1 MRFKTTVPALL
12 AEFIGTYALVFF
24 GCGAIIL
31 SELEN
36 LSSAVIPIIFGLTI
50 TIFVYLLGR
59 FSGAHF
65 NPAVTIGFLLNKEIS
80 IKDSVF
86 YIGIQ
91 ILGGMLASQTHVAL
105 FGRMHSFGVTTLS
118 VDVGQGFFLEAFCTG
133 LLMFVILQVTR
144 KENNIYGIAIGG
156 TVFISALL
164 IGELYRRFT
173 KSCEK
178 YWTCFSKWQDK
189 GDLLLCVSTSHRKLN
204 FIKTIYN
211 QIFKKLKIKI

>member
-12 AEFIGTYALVFF
+12 AEFTGTYALVFF

-164 IGELYRRFT
+164 IGEYTGGSLNPARSIGPALVSGKTREIYFYVLAPVIGSLISSKLFT
-173 KSCEK
+173 TK
-178 YWTCFSKWQDK
+178 FSKNSK
-189 GDLLLCVSTSHRKLN
+189 
-204 FIKTIYN
+204 
-211 QIFKKLKIKI
+211 

>member
-1 MRFKTTVPALL
+1 MRFKTTVPAIL

-118 VDVGQGFFLEAFCTG
+118 VDIGQGFFLEAFCTG

-156 TVFISALL
+156 TVCISALL
-164 IGELYRRFT
+164 IGEYTGGSLNPARSIGPALVSGNTREIYFYVLAPVIGSLISSKLFT
-173 KSCEK
+173 IK
-178 YWTCFSKWQDK
+178 FSKNPK
-189 GDLLLCVSTSHRKLN
+189 
-204 FIKTIYN
+204 
-211 QIFKKLKIKI
+211 

>member
-36 LSSAVIPIIFGLTI
+36 LSSALIPIIFGLTI

-164 IGELYRRFT
+164 IGEYTGGSLNPARSIGPALVSGKTREIYFYVLAPVTGSLISSKLFT
-173 KSCEK
+173 TK
-178 YWTCFSKWQDK
+178 FSKNSK
-189 GDLLLCVSTSHRKLN
+189 
-204 FIKTIYN
+204 
-211 QIFKKLKIKI
+211 

>member
-1 MRFKTTVPALL
+1 MRFKTTVPAIL

-164 IGELYRRFT
+164 IGEYTGGSLNPARSIGPALVSGNTREIYFYVLAPVIGSLISSKLFT
-173 KSCEK
+173 TK
-178 YWTCFSKWQDK
+178 FSKNPK
-189 GDLLLCVSTSHRKLN
+189 
-204 FIKTIYN
+204 
-211 QIFKKLKIKI
+211 

>member
-1 MRFKTTVPALL
+1 MRFKTTVPAIL
-12 AEFIGTYALVFF
+12 AEFIGTYALVFS

-91 ILGGMLASQTHVAL
+91 ILGGMLASRTHVAL

-118 VDVGQGFFLEAFCTG
+118 VDIGQGFFLEAFCTG

-164 IGELYRRFT
+164 IGEYTGGSLNPARSIGPALVSGNTREIYFYVLAPVIGSLISSKLFT
-173 KSCEK
+173 TK
-178 YWTCFSKWQDK
+178 FSKNSK
-189 GDLLLCVSTSHRKLN
+189 
-204 FIKTIYN
+204 
-211 QIFKKLKIKI
+211 

>member
-1 MRFKTTVPALL
+1 MRFKTTVPAIL
-12 AEFIGTYALVFF
+12 AEFIGTYALVFS

-91 ILGGMLASQTHVAL
+91 ILGGMLASRTHVAL

-118 VDVGQGFFLEAFCTG
+118 VDIGQGFFLEAFCTG

-164 IGELYRRFT
+164 IGEYTGGSLNPARSIGPALVSGKTREIYFYVLAPVIGSLISSKLFT
-173 KSCEK
+173 TK
-178 YWTCFSKWQDK
+178 FSKNSK
-189 GDLLLCVSTSHRKLN
+189 
-204 FIKTIYN
+204 
-211 QIFKKLKIKI
+211 

>member
-91 ILGGMLASQTHVAL
+91 ILGGMLASRTHVAL

-118 VDVGQGFFLEAFCTG
+118 VDIGQGFFLEAFCTG

-156 TVFISALL
+156 TVCISALL
-164 IGELYRRFT
+164 IGEYTGGSLNPARSIGPALVSGNTREIYFYVLATVIGSLISSKLFT
-173 KSCEK
+173 TK
-178 YWTCFSKWQDK
+178 FSKNSK
-189 GDLLLCVSTSHRKLN
+189 
-204 FIKTIYN
+204 
-211 QIFKKLKIKI
+211 

>member
-50 TIFVYLLGR
+50 TVFVYLLGR

-133 LLMFVILQVTR
+133 LLMFVILLVTR

-164 IGELYRRFT
+164 IGNYTGGSLNPAR
-173 KSCEK
+173 SLGPALI
-178 YWTCFSKWQDK
+178 S
-189 GDLLLCVSTSHRKLN
+189 GDLEDILFYIFAPITGGIISTKLYKSRIN
-204 FIKTIYN
+204 L
-211 QIFKKLKIKI
+211 KK

>member
-1 MRFKTTVPALL
+1 MRFKTTVPAIL

-133 LLMFVILQVTR
+133 LLMFVILLVTR

-164 IGELYRRFT
+164 IGDYTGASLNPARSLGPALISGDT
-173 KSCEK
+173 KDILFYIIAPIMGSM
-178 YWTCFSKWQDK
+178 
-189 GDLLLCVSTSHRKLN
+189 VSTKLYL
-204 FIKTIYN
+204 I
-211 QIFKKLKIKI
+211 KLKSN

>member
-1 MRFKTTVPALL
+1 MRFKTTVPAIL

-86 YIGIQ
+86 FIGIQ

-164 IGELYRRFT
+164 IGEYTGGSLNPARSIGPALVSGNTREIYFYVLAPVIGSLISSKLFT
-173 KSCEK
+173 TK
-178 YWTCFSKWQDK
+178 FSKNSK
-189 GDLLLCVSTSHRKLN
+189 
-204 FIKTIYN
+204 
-211 QIFKKLKIKI
+211 

>member
-164 IGELYRRFT
+164 IGEYTGGSLNPARSIGPALVSGNTREIYFYVLAPVIGSLISSKLFT
-173 KSCEK
+173 TK
-178 YWTCFSKWQDK
+178 FSKNSK
-189 GDLLLCVSTSHRKLN
+189 
-204 FIKTIYN
+204 
-211 QIFKKLKIKI
+211 

>member
-1 MRFKTTVPALL
+1 MRFKTTVPAIL

-24 GCGAIIL
+24 GCGAIIV

-36 LSSAVIPIIFGLTI
+36 LSSALIPIIFGLTI

-86 YIGIQ
+86 FIGIQ

-164 IGELYRRFT
+164 IGEYTGGSLNPARSIGPALVSGKTREIYFYVLAPVIGSLISSKLFT
-173 KSCEK
+173 TK
-178 YWTCFSKWQDK
+178 FSKNSK
-189 GDLLLCVSTSHRKLN
+189 
-204 FIKTIYN
+204 
-211 QIFKKLKIKI
+211 

>member
-36 LSSAVIPIIFGLTI
+36 LSSALIPIIFGLTI

-144 KENNIYGIAIGG
+144 EENNIYGIAIGG

-164 IGELYRRFT
+164 IGEYTGGSLNPARSLGPALVSGKTREIYFYVLAPVIGSLISSKLFT
-173 KSCEK
+173 TK
-178 YWTCFSKWQDK
+178 FSKNSK
-189 GDLLLCVSTSHRKLN
+189 
-204 FIKTIYN
+204 
-211 QIFKKLKIKI
+211 

>member
-36 LSSAVIPIIFGLTI
+36 LSSALIPIIFGLTI

-118 VDVGQGFFLEAFCTG
+118 VDIGQGFFLEAFCTG

-144 KENNIYGIAIGG
+144 EENNIYGIAIGG

-164 IGELYRRFT
+164 IGEYTGGSLNPARSIGPALVSGKTREIYFYVLAPVIGSLISSKLFT
-173 KSCEK
+173 TK
-178 YWTCFSKWQDK
+178 FSKNSK
-189 GDLLLCVSTSHRKLN
+189 
-204 FIKTIYN
+204 
-211 QIFKKLKIKI
+211 

>member
-1 MRFKTTVPALL
+1 MRFKTTVPAIL

-164 IGELYRRFT
+164 IGEYTGGSLNPAR
-173 KSCEK
+173 SI
-178 YWTCFSKWQDK
+178 
-189 GDLLLCVSTSHRKLN
+189 GPALVSGNTREIYFYVLAPVIGSLISSNYLQSN
-204 FIKTIYN
+204 FKN
-211 QIFKKLKIKI
+211 PK

>member
-164 IGELYRRFT
+164 IGEYTGGSLNPARSIGPALVSGNTREIYFYVLAPVIGSLISSKLFT
-173 KSCEK
+173 IK
-178 YWTCFSKWQDK
+178 FSKNPK
-189 GDLLLCVSTSHRKLN
+189 
-204 FIKTIYN
+204 
-211 QIFKKLKIKI
+211 

>member
-1 MRFKTTVPALL
+1 MRFKTTVPAIL

-36 LSSAVIPIIFGLTI
+36 LSSALIPIIFGLTI

-86 YIGIQ
+86 FIGIQ

-164 IGELYRRFT
+164 IGEYTGGSLNPARSIGPALVSGKTREIYFYVLAPVIGSLISSKLFT
-173 KSCEK
+173 TK
-178 YWTCFSKWQDK
+178 FSKNSK
-189 GDLLLCVSTSHRKLN
+189 
-204 FIKTIYN
+204 
-211 QIFKKLKIKI
+211 

>member
-36 LSSAVIPIIFGLTI
+36 LSSALIPIIFGLTI

-86 YIGIQ
+86 FIGIQ

-144 KENNIYGIAIGG
+144 EENNIYGIAIGG

-164 IGELYRRFT
+164 IGEYTGGSLNPARSIGPALVSGKTREIYFYVLAPVIGSLISSKLFT
-173 KSCEK
+173 TK
-178 YWTCFSKWQDK
+178 FSKNSK
-189 GDLLLCVSTSHRKLN
+189 
-204 FIKTIYN
+204 
-211 QIFKKLKIKI
+211 